1 MSDVLLRYQRVSEGF
16 GSRLLGLKP
25 GQLSLPTPCSDWD
38 VRTLVVHVIDTHWR
52 VEGTPEREADPAG
65 DLMSQWSDVTAA
77 VQTALADP
85 ETSATLVGGMFGERS
100 FASLVDSL
108 LSADTL
114 FHTWDLARA
123 TSQDEEL
130 DKEAVTQALAYLTP
144 LDEAIRRP
152 GGFGPKIDST
162 PGADVQTRFLN
173 FGGRAV

>member
-1 MSDVLLRYQRVSEGF
+1 MSDVLYHYQRVSEGF
-16 GSRLLGLKP
+16 GSRLLALKP

-38 VRTLVVHVIDTHWR
+38 VRNLVVHVVDTHWR
-52 VEGTPEREADPAG
+52 VASMPEREADPAG
-65 DLMSQWSDVTAA
+65 DLMSQWSDATAA

-85 ETSATLVGGMFGERS
+85 ETSATLVGSMLGEDS

-123 TSQDEEL
+123 TSQGEEL
-130 DKEAVTQALAYLTP
+130 DKEAVTRALAYLTP

-152 GGFGPKIDST
+152 GGFGPKIDSA
-162 PGADVQTRFLN
+162 PGADIQTRFLN